1 MKTDLRKKTA
11 AKKITAAQL
20 VFFILLALMLAMV
33 FLPLLFVVNTSFK
46 DPVEYVL
53 NPVGINFSALR
64 PRNYTDV
71 LQANNL
77 ITSMVNSII
86 VTVIAVFCSVV
97 TTALI
102 SFAIGVI
109 RFKGSQIIFYIAI
122 CSMFLA
128 GEITMIPMYM
138 LYSKLNLIGKL
149 WSLILPSFI
158 GLPGLGIMVGSSYIR
173 GIPREIHEAA
183 FIDGAGVPQVFFKID
198 LHMLVP
204 VLALTAVM
212 TFQGNW
218 GNFLWPYVTVLS
230 NREAHTFAITLLQ
243 FKSQNA
249 SMYGQYCAGLVIMTL
264 PIVLVY
270 CFCSKYFMQGMAAG
284 AVKG

>member
-1 MKTDLRKKTA
+1 MKANVIQSKRNSRVNVVQC
-11 AKKITAAQL
+11 II
-20 VFFILLALMLAMV
+20 FIALLLMLMMV
-33 FLPLLFVVNTSFK
+33 FLPLLFVINTSLK

-53 NPVGINFSALR
+53 NPVGINLTALR
-64 PRNYTDV
+64 PQNYTEV
-71 LQANNL
+71 LEANNL
-77 ITSMVNSII
+77 LKSMWNSII
-86 VTVIAVFCSVV
+86 VTVTAVVCSVIW
-97 TTALI
+97 TALI
-102 SFAIGVI
+102 SFAIGI
-109 RFKGSQIIFYIAI
+109 LRYKGSQIIYYIAI
-122 CSMFLA
+122 CSMFLS
-128 GEITMIPMYM
+128 GEITMIPMYV

-149 WSLILPSFI
+149 GALILPSFI

-173 GIPREIHEAA
+173 GVPKEIHEAC
-183 FIDGAGVPQVFFKID
+183 FIDGANVPQVFFKID
-198 LHMLVP
+198 LQMLVP
-204 VLALTAVM
+204 ILALTAIM

-230 NREAHTFAITLLQ
+230 NKEVHTFAITLLQ

-270 CFCSKYFMQGMAAG
+270 CFCSKYFMQGMAVG